1 MEGLLAVYARK
12 QPQIGKDD
20 NNYFTNRKQLIR
32 MHSFFQTAI
41 DDQCIK
47 HQTSQIIILNNGR
60 LTMEIIEALNIVS
73 DFIEGEYIY
82 QDDEGEW
89 WIKAEAMNAMQS
101 LINQGMVQHLAE
113 WYRDTIRQFIADGQL
128 APNPND
134 PLASMESVVP
144 TH

>member
-1 MEGLLAVYARK
+1 
-12 QPQIGKDD
+12 
-20 NNYFTNRKQLIR
+20 
-32 MHSFFQTAI
+32 
-41 DDQCIK
+41 
-47 HQTSQIIILNNGR
+47 
-60 LTMEIIEALNIVS
+60 MEIIEALNIVS

-113 WYRDTIRQFIADGQL
+113 WYRDTIRHFIADGIL
-128 APNPND
+128 IPNPND
-134 PLASMESVVP
+134 PLASMESIAP